1 MTLHPSRISFLNV
14 LAICAAASFTPQP
27 LQQPPCSYQEF
38 PDYAGKPTLQWQAPV
53 GTVLSGHT
61 TLDFDGD
68 SQPDVMTVRA
78 TVERDWA
85 INPVTGHRSDSLFCW
100 FHTRLDVRD
109 TANRSVYRDEWSIK
123 FQDMPALAANHGAS
137 GPEDYFSRFGNLQG
151 MFRTGIDTEPSEKA
165 RIDSEAVAW
174 SLRAQGIAGT
184 GPSAVIAELRRQR
197 VIREFIYR
205 ADWREDLRVVA
216 YVPSLRRGVAIQI
229 GY

>member
-1 MTLHPSRISFLNV
+1 MTLHPSRISFLNA
-14 LAICAAASFTPQP
+14 LAFCATASFASQA
-27 LQQPPCSYQEF
+27 LQQPPCSYEAF
-38 PDYAGKPTLQWQAPV
+38 PDYADKPTLQWHAPV
-53 GTVLSGHT
+53 GTVLSGQT
-61 TLDFDGD
+61 TFDFDGD
-68 SQPDVMTVRA
+68 GQPDVMTVRA

-100 FHTRLDVRD
+100 FHTRLNVRD
-109 TANRSVYRDEWSIK
+109 KANRSLYSDEWSIK

-137 GPEDYFSRFGNLQG
+137 SPEDYFSRFGNLQG
-151 MFRTGIDTEPSEKA
+151 MFRTGIDTEPSGKV

-174 SLRAQGIAGT
+174 SLRVQGIAAAQ
-184 GPSAVIAELRRQR
+184 PSAIIAELRRQR

-216 YVPSLRRGVAIQI
+216 YVPSLRRGVAVQI